1 VHRVASV
8 PEVDVIEHL
17 DSWLMAN
24 QERLNSLGYSGSIER
39 GNPEANKLSAWID
52 VESPRA
58 LGQIILWESGEADLR
73 AGTKGSD
80 ELTLNEHRMIS
91 TREDL
96 DEAMEALLASL

>member
-1 VHRVASV
+1 MRRVASV

-17 DSWLMAN
+17 NNWVTAN
-24 QERLNSLGYSGSIER
+24 EERLTHLGYSASIEQ
-39 GNPEANKLSAWID
+39 GNPKADNLSAWID
-52 VESPRA
+52 VESSRA

-80 ELTLNEHRMIS
+80 ELTLNEHRVIS